1 MVPTINVNY
10 SLVRKSITQHHIK
23 HYKNASNV
31 FNHLQWSNANYLNVS
46 FHIHNLLDYE

>member
-10 SLVRKSITQHHIK
+10 SLVRKKYNITQHHIK

-31 FNHLQWSNANYLNVS
+31 FNHLQ
-46 FHIHNLLDYE
+46 